1 MGTGIIV
8 VSVFFIFLFLLGKF
22 LIFIGESSEKN
33 NLNKIIDSACEKF
46 DIREKHRIVFQSG
59 NGILF
64 GHDGWIL
71 YFADGYEKEGSVK
84 YENINGYYI
93 DYEVILGEN
102 IVSRKNIINTAGK
115 AVVGGALLGGIGVV
129 AGALLG
135 SSRNERVFNKV
146 GIRLNIAFDNQ
157 RIITRDIIMDTGK
170 AVVKED
176 SALYEHAMKELDF
189 MIQEIENNNF
199 GLED

>member
-22 LIFIGESSEKN
+22 LIFIGDSAEKN
-33 NLNKIIDSACEKF
+33 SLNKIIDSACEKF

-71 YFADGYEKEGSVK
+71 YFADGYEREGSVK

>member
-22 LIFIGESSEKN
+22 LIFIGDSAEKN
-33 NLNKIIDSACEKF
+33 SLNKIIDSACEKF

-71 YFADGYEKEGSVK
+71 YFADGYEREGSVK

-115 AVVGGALLGGIGVV
+115 AVVGGALLGGIGVI

>member
-22 LIFIGESSEKN
+22 LIFIGDSAEKN

-71 YFADGYEKEGSVK
+71 YFADGYEREGSVK

-115 AVVGGALLGGIGVV
+115 AVVGGALLGGIGVI

>member
-22 LIFIGESSEKN
+22 LIFIGDSAEKN

-71 YFADGYEKEGSVK
+71 YFADGYEREGSVK

>member
-22 LIFIGESSEKN
+22 LIFIGDSAEKN

-115 AVVGGALLGGIGVV
+115 AVVGGALLGGIGVI

>member
-22 LIFIGESSEKN
+22 LIFIGESAEKN
-33 NLNKIIDSACEKF
+33 NLNNTIDSACEKF

>member
-22 LIFIGESSEKN
+22 LIFIGDSAEKN